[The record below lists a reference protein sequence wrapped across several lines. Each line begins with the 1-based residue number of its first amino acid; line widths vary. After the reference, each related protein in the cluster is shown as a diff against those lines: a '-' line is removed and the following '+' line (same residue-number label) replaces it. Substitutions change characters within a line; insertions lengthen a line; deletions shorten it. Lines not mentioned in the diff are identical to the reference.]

1 MRLTALILTLTLT
14 GCSTMVTPNQTVS
27 SFTAPH
33 LKIDRSWSK
42 PVLIETTVQP
52 KKRDWY
58 DAVPWAEVTQNASPV
73 AFGVSGMIAALT
85 GVFPWGL
92 ILAPAIEG
100 LTGYKATVLKAQEVS
115 GQQEVHAE
123 RVYAPD
129 SATVTYKDGTI
140 DITITPEK
148 P

>member
-1 MRLTALILTLTLT
+1 MT
-14 GCSTMVTPNQTVS
+14 TPNQTIS
-27 SFTAPH
+27 NFTATN

-42 PVLIETTVQP
+42 PVVTETATVLP
-52 KKRDWY
+52 KKHEWY

-73 AFGVSGMIAALT
+73 AFGVAGMIAALT

-115 GQQEVHAE
+115 GQQHVQTD

-129 SATVTYKDGTI
+129 TATVSYKDSTTE
-140 DITITPEK
+140 ITITPEK
-148 P
+148 